1 MKLSFK
7 NKVAAALVA
16 LGMAGASAGTLQPAA
31 APTNPDQRPM
41 LDLLPGERDLV
52 LQEMRMF
59 LQVIHEITAALTRE
73 DWPAVA
79 KSARTMGSGAANE
92 IPPHV
97 VAKLPDDFK
106 QMAGTVH
113 MTFDTIALDAESMG
127 DPNHTLT
134 QLSGML
140 QTCNACHSVYQIP
153 TPAPQKASTAKT
165 RR

>member
-1 MKLSFK
+1 MKRSVRYMLAAA
-7 NKVAAALVA
+7 AAALA
-16 LGMAGASAGTLQPAA
+16 IGTATAGVLRPAP
-31 APTNPDQRPM
+31 APRNPDQRPM
-41 LDLLPGERDLV
+41 LDLLPAERDLV

-73 DWPAVA
+73 DWAAVA

-92 IPPHV
+92 IPPET
-97 VAKLPDDFK
+97 VAKLPEDFK

-113 MTFDTIALDAESMG
+113 MTFDTIALDAEGLG
-127 DPNHTLT
+127 DVNHTLT

-153 TPAPQKASTAKT
+153 TPTPPAANAAKT

>member
-1 MKLSFK
+1 MKRSFRYTL
-7 NKVAAALVA
+7 AAALA
-16 LGMAGASAGTLQPAA
+16 AFGMAAAVAGTLRPAP
-31 APTNPDQRPM
+31 APANPDQRPM
-41 LDLLPGERDLV
+41 LDLLPAERDLV

-73 DWPAVA
+73 DWAAVA

-92 IPPHV
+92 IPPET
-97 VAKLPDDFK
+97 VAKLPEDFK

-113 MTFDTIALDAESMG
+113 TTFDTIALDAEGLG
-127 DPNHTLT
+127 DVNHTLT

-153 TPAPQKASTAKT
+153 TPTPQQAKTTKT